1 MSIPRHA
8 LFIVC
13 PVSGFQN
20 QEFSFSLPSPA
31 YVIPLAFSTGRKRL
45 PKRLRTEPGDRNLN
59 MLDKSKKIKE
69 EEKAVLVG
77 LVHKDQTEAQ
87 VNEYLDELAFLAET
101 AGAEA
106 MKRFTQ
112 KLPHP
117 DSRTFVGKGKLEEI
131 RQYVQAKEVQI
142 VIFDDE
148 LSGAQIN
155 NIEKALGVK
164 TIDRSDLILDIFARR
179 AKTAQARAQVEL
191 AQYQYI
197 LPRLR
202 GMWKH
207 LERLGGGI
215 GTRGPGETE
224 IETDRR
230 IVRDKISLLK
240 KKLAE
245 IDKQAYTQ
253 RKDRGEFIRVALVG
267 YTNVGKSTLM
277 NLLSKRDV
285 FAENKLFATLDTTTS
300 KVVYENTPFLLSDT
314 VGFIRKLPHHLVES
328 FKSTLD
334 EVREADIL
342 LHVVDV
348 SHPGYEEQIAVV
360 NKTLQ
365 ELGAAEKPVLTIF
378 NKMDLYEQ
386 ITFDEWLEE
395 ETKKEILH
403 DLYDRWQGETGGNA
417 VFVSATERRNLD
429 GLRRT
434 ILDKVRKLYRVR
446 YPYKTDFFYGEEG
459 EMSDQ

>member
-1 MSIPRHA
+1 
-8 LFIVC
+8 
-13 PVSGFQN
+13 
-20 QEFSFSLPSPA
+20 
-31 YVIPLAFSTGRKRL
+31 
-45 PKRLRTEPGDRNLN
+45 
-59 MLDKSKKIKE
+59 MLEKKNILK

-77 LVHKDQTEAQ
+77 VVTKEQSETQ
-87 VNEYLDELAFLAET
+87 VQEYLDELAFLAET
-101 AGAEA
+101 AGAITV
-106 MKRFTQ
+106 KRFVQ
-112 KLPHP
+112 KLQHP

-131 RQYVQAKEVQI
+131 RKYVKDKDVRV

-148 LSGAQIN
+148 LTGAQIN
-155 NIEKALGVK
+155 NIEKEIEIK
-164 TIDRSDLILDIFARR
+164 TIDRSDLILDIFASR

-240 KKLAE
+240 KRLAE
-245 IDKQAYTQ
+245 IDKQALTQ
-253 RKDRGEFIRVALVG
+253 RKERGEFIRIALVG
-267 YTNVGKSTLM
+267 YTNVGKSTIM
-277 NLLSKRDV
+277 NLLSKREV

-300 KVVYENTPFLLSDT
+300 KVVFEHTPFLLSDT

-342 LHVVDV
+342 LHVVDI
-348 SHPGYEEQIAVV
+348 SHPVYEDQIAVV
-360 NKTLQ
+360 NKTLL
-365 ELGAAEKPVLTIF
+365 ELNALEKPTLTIF
-378 NKMDLYEQ
+378 NKMDLYEER
-386 ITFDEWLEE
+386 TFDDWLEPQA
-395 ETKKEILH
+395 KKEILE
-403 DLYDRWQGETGGNA
+403 DLYERWQRETNGNS
-417 VFVSATERRNLD
+417 VFVAAIEKRNLD
-429 GLRRT
+429 MLRQS
-434 ILDKVRKLYRVR
+434 ILNKVRDMYRIR
-446 YPYKTDFFYGEEG
+446 FPYRSEYFY
-459 EMSDQ
+459 

>member
-1 MSIPRHA
+1 MIGKKNR
-8 LFIVC
+8 IE
-13 PVSGFQN
+13 
-20 QEFSFSLPSPA
+20 QEE
-31 YVIPLAFSTGRKRL
+31 R
-45 PKRLRTEPGDRNLN
+45 
-59 MLDKSKKIKE
+59 
-69 EEKAVLVG
+69 AVLVG
-77 LVHKDQTEAQ
+77 LVHKDQTEPQ
-87 VNEYLDELAFLAET
+87 LQEYLDELAFLAET
-101 AGAEA
+101 AGAVTV
-106 MKRFTQ
+106 KRFTQ

-117 DSRTFVGKGKLEEI
+117 DSRTFIGKGKLEEI
-131 RQYVQAKEVQI
+131 RQYIQGRDIRVI
-142 VIFDDE
+142 IFDDE
-148 LSGAQIN
+148 LTGAQIN
-155 NIEKALGVK
+155 NIEKALEVK

-230 IVRDKISLLK
+230 IVRDKISLLRK
-240 KKLAE
+240 RLSE
-245 IDKQAYTQ
+245 IDKQAFTQ

-267 YTNVGKSTLM
+267 YTNVGKSTIM
-277 NLLSKRDV
+277 NLLSKREV

-300 KVVYENTPFLLSDT
+300 KVVFEQTPFLLSDT

-342 LHVVDV
+342 LHVVDI
-348 SHPGYEEQIAVV
+348 SHPNYEDQIGVV

-365 ELGAAEKPVLTIF
+365 ELKAFDKPTLTIF
-378 NKMDLYEQ
+378 NKMDLYEER
-386 ITFDEWLEE
+386 TFDEWLEE
-395 ETKKEILH
+395 STKKELLK
-403 DLYDRWQGETGGNA
+403 DLEERWQHETRGHA
-417 VFVSATERRNLD
+417 VFISAIEKRNLD
-429 GLRRT
+429 TLRQT
-434 ILDKVRKLYRVR
+434 ILNKVRELYRIR
-446 YPYKTDFFYGEEG
+446 YPYKTEFFY
-459 EMSDQ
+459 